1 MFLVVKPTT
10 MAPKLRPVCVTVRL
24 TKIDQLVE
32 FATMMQKLGVEW
44 TIPYKPDRHPDN
56 DLVWKDWVEQLVVTD
71 RLEEVSHQEVRVECR
86 QLLDEI
92 DDGQA
97 KPEVASRNE
106 AISACADK

>member
-32 FATMMQKLGVEW
+32 FATMMQKLGIKWDVSSK
-44 TIPYKPDRHPDN
+44 YDHPDN

-97 KPEVASRNE
+97 KPEVASRKD
-106 AISACADK
+106 AIGACADK